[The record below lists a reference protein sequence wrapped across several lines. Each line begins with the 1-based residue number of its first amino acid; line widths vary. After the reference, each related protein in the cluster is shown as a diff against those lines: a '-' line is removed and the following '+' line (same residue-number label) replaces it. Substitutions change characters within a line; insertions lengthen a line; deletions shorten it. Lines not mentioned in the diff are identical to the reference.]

1 MPEASDGPINRVE
14 MVTSVHRR
22 RRFSTA
28 EKVRLV
34 GEAMPSGRSVSFA
47 AQQRGVS
54 PSQIFAC
61 KRRM

>member
-14 MVTSVHRR
+14 MVTSVQRR
-22 RRFSTA
+22 RWSTA

-34 GEAMPSGRSVSFA
+34 GEAMPSGRSVSFV